1 MIEREERGCEMV
13 EKERETHTEKK
24 ERDIMKGC
32 ALWCYS
38 EIVNGQH
45 TNREEGVCDIGR
57 ELER

>member
-45 TNREEGVCDIGR
+45 TNREKRNGSVT
-57 ELER
+57 